1 MLLKKKNSSNPKGGC
16 RVQFPTWINQILKSG
31 QITISTND
39 TKNLELRIQNKKID
53 LNIIDKKILK
63 IALQDL
69 QGGSTRGS
77 LLDLIRTLKG
87 AAEQLK
93 DQGYTFTVS
102 YYGKTALIIGEE
114 ASPMLSK
121 LVTRTNAVE
130 IKNLGKLLQMA
141 L

>member
-1 MLLKKKNSSNPKGGC
+1 
-16 RVQFPTWINQILKSG
+16 VQFPTWINQILKSG

-53 LNIIDKKILK
+53 LNIINKNIIKST
-63 IALQDL
+63 LQEL
-69 QGGSTRGS
+69 QAGPKRGS
-77 LLDLIRTLKG
+77 LLDLIKTLKD

-102 YYGKTALIIGEE
+102 YYGKTALIIGQE
-114 ASPMLSK
+114 ANPTLSQ
-121 LVTRTNAVE
+121 LVTKTNALE
-130 IKNLGKLLQMA
+130 IKNLGKLLQIA